1 MDQLLKL
8 LEGCFNLLQIMVTLI
23 IPAIN
28 DMKHALCAAFPPYIF
43 VVAAPFV
50 IGGIG
55 IAKKIMKSSRPV

>member
-28 DMKHALCAAFPPYIF
+28 DMKHALCVAFPPYALF
-43 VVAAPFV
+43 LAAPIV

-55 IAKKIMKSSRPV
+55 IAKRFMKPSRH

>member
-28 DMKHALCAAFPPYIF
+28 DMKHALCAAFPPYIL
-43 VVAAPFV
+43 VLAAPV
-50 IGGIG
+50 IATIIG
-55 IAKKIMKSSRPV
+55 IVKKSMKPSRL